1 MVTLNDIQT
10 KRDDILRI
18 AHCHGADNVRI
29 FGSFVNG
36 KATKD
41 SDLDLLVRMKPGS
54 SLIDRIA
61 LMQEL
66 EDLLHIKVDVVNEK
80 SLNES
85 IRESVYR
92 HGVAI

>member
-18 AHCHGADNVRI
+18 AHSHGADNVRI
-29 FGSFVNG
+29 FGSFVSG

-61 LMQEL
+61 LMQDL

-80 SLNES
+80 ALNES
-85 IRESVYR
+85 IRQSVYR